1 MFFVNLQY
9 RKIKMMKTLNVIFA
23 FVLCNLFAFTGFAQS
38 TECKFEI
45 NKTDP
50 ATNVPVKKIKTKLT
64 GSDVFYVIIN
74 RNDTA
79 YVLLLNFWISG
90 TLRETIDKND
100 KVSIFLSGG
109 ETLTLYASSGS
120 KPIPHYGDQAWT
132 EYLISY
138 PIRSEDLGNMIELK
152 PLKISLKAGS
162 EPFNRDLNK
171 NDVDR
176 IKGIIRCIMK

>member
-1 MFFVNLQY
+1 
-9 RKIKMMKTLNVIFA
+9 MKRLPVIFV
-23 FVLCNLFAFTGFAQS
+23 FVFFNFLAFTAFTQS
-38 TECKFEI
+38 TDCKFEI

-50 ATNVPVKKIKTKLT
+50 ATKAPVKKIKTKLA
-64 GSDVFYVIIN
+64 GSDVFYVIIS

-79 YVLLLNFWISG
+79 YVLSLNFWISG

-100 KVSIFLSGG
+100 KVSIYLSGG

-132 EYLISY
+132 EYLVSY
-138 PIRSEDLGNMIELK
+138 PIRSIDLGNMIELK